1 MLRLHVLYRLR
12 RSTLST
18 QCSTRSTLDTRDR
31 FLMLNTQCP
40 TLDTQTL
47 DARLLILDLDTRC
60 STLNTRVGLLVK
72 EIGILPRRSVAAEIG
87 PADARG
93 GPNDCDTDAGT
104 DVWSCEEYQGR
115 YGRCAWLALLVLRAV
130 LIVAFPSRGK
140 CINGW
145 CPSNSR
151 YVLLVVECLV
161 TINSSASEHP
171 AAFGR
176 HKQIETCVQ
185 VLRR

>member
-1 MLRLHVLYRLR
+1 
-12 RSTLST
+12 
-18 QCSTRSTLDTRDR
+18 
-31 FLMLNTQCP
+31 MLNTQCP
-40 TLDTQTL
+40 TLDTQTLDARLLIL

-130 LIVAFPSRGK
+130 LIVAFPSRARGK

-171 AAFGR
+171 AAFER